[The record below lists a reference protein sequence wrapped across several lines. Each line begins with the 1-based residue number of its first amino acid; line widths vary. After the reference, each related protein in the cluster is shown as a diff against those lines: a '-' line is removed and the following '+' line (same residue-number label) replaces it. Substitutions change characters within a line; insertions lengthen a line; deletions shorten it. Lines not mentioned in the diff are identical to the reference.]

1 MDCAHFETIVVN
13 AMVGALITSRGYH
26 DVIDE
31 LIAEVYS
38 LGEVSLS
45 DPDNSA
51 KLREFDL
58 WAQAVRAAILK
69 HANESDFA
77 NMITQSDRAFARQ
90 LGFVL
95 D

>member
-1 MDCAHFETIVVN
+1 MDCANFETIIVN
-13 AMVGALITSRGYH
+13 AMVGALINTRGYH

-38 LGEVSLS
+38 LGEISLS

-51 KLREFDL
+51 KLREFDM

-69 HANESDFA
+69 HADESTFT
-77 NMITQSDRAFARQ
+77 NMITQSDRAFAKQ
-90 LGFVL
+90 LGFVV

>member
-1 MDCAHFETIVVN
+1 MECAHFETMIVN

-38 LGEVSLS
+38 LGEISLS
-45 DPDNSA
+45 DPEDST
-51 KLREFDL
+51 KLREFDM
-58 WAQAVRAAILK
+58 WAQAVRSAILK
-69 HANESDFA
+69 HADASAFA
-77 NMITQSDRAFARQ
+77 NMITQTDREFAKQ
-90 LGFVL
+90 LGFIV